1 MMRTIFTMMIV
12 SLGLGGCK
20 GGIPTSP
27 PPESSD
33 EQRKPGLFT
42 GKKGYFEIMPR
53 PAHEVEPTH
62 GDGTQ
67 RKSPE
72 QTPKRSTLEEI
83 AAS

>member
-1 MMRTIFTMMIV
+1 MVIIG

-27 PPESSD
+27 PSESVD

-42 GKKGYFEIMPR
+42 GQKGYFEIMPKS
-53 PAHEVEPTH
+53 AQEETPTEN
-62 GDGTQ
+62 Q
-67 RKSPE
+67 ARSSKE
-72 QTPKRSTLEEI
+72 QENTPKRTSLEEL